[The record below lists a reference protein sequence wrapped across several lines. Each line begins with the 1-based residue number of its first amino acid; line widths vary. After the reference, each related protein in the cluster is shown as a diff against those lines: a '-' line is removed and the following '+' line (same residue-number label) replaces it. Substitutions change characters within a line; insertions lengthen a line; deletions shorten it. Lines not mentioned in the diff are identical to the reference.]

1 VELTGKGNEENI
13 MPQMIMNVGG
23 TLIAGRQTGIG
34 HVNSKLYDH
43 LQIRAWRVEAPGV
56 DLNDPQ
62 TPGTPVNGAPAAYR
76 HSKRELL
83 AQEFGTTGAIIQFSD
98 DTMILIGDSHALD
111 SNVIARRADRCMGG
125 TGALVNYINDGY
137 SSGSGSGVAGTVA
150 APATTA
156 LVEVGSITSLFGLVN
171 T

>member
-1 VELTGKGNEENI
+1 
-13 MPQMIMNVGG
+13 MPMMTMDVNG
-23 TLIAGRQTGIG
+23 TLVTGRHTGVG
-34 HVNSKLYDH
+34 HVDAKLYDH
-43 LQIRAWRVEAPGV
+43 LQIRAWRIEVPNV
-56 DLNDPQ
+56 NLNDPASD
-62 TPGTPVNGAPAAYR
+62 TPVSGAPTAYR

-156 LVEVGSITSLFGLVN
+156 LVEVGSVTSLFGLVN

>member
-1 VELTGKGNEENI
+1 
-13 MPQMIMNVGG
+13 MPMMTMDVGG
-23 TLIAGRQTGIG
+23 TLVTGRHTGIG
-34 HVNSKLYDH
+34 HVDAKLYDH
-43 LQIRAWRVEAPGV
+43 LQIRAWRIEVPDV
-56 DLNDPQ
+56 DLNDPASD
-62 TPGTPVNGAPAAYR
+62 TPVSGAPAAYR

-83 AQEFGTTGAIIQFSD
+83 AQEFGTTGAIIQFSA

-137 SSGSGSGVAGTVA
+137 SSGSGTGVAGTVA

-156 LVEVGSITSLFGLVN
+156 LVNVGSVTSLFGLVN